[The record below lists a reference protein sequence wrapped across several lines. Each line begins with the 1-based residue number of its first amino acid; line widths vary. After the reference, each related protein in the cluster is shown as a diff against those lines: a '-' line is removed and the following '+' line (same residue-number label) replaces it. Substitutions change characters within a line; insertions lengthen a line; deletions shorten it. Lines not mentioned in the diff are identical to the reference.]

1 VDYAVYAAAAAAL
14 AVRVRPHVLYA
25 SDPLAALPAR
35 LASKLSGAPIVYHE
49 HDSPDPGALRP
60 WIARRRAEVIRAARL
75 IIFPNEVRARIARDE
90 LGFPSDRL
98 RIAWNVPRR
107 AELPVLE
114 ASSEEPLLLYYHGNI
129 SPKRVPE
136 GIVEAVRRLDGRVRL
151 RVAGY
156 EAPSARGYVRR
167 LLDLGRRSDD
177 EPLVEFLGQ
186 FPRNRLLSEAAKAH
200 IGLATMPRI
209 PEDVNVRHMVGASN
223 KAFDYMGAGLPLLV
237 SDLPD
242 WQAMFVARGF
252 ARACDPDDPG
262 SAAAALG
269 WFADNAAERRAMAA
283 RNRAKI
289 EKDWNYDTAFAKVL
303 DALNDV

>member
-1 VDYAVYAAAAAAL
+1 MSQSVTVIFGAGACGLLREPQSTLPPVRQRWPVPADTECGDALCRPRLARHDAELAKRGHSGLGRILKTRHLARLDSAAAPSAVRPVDYAVYAAAAAAL

-60 WIARRRAEVIRAARL
+60 WIARRRAEVMRAARL

-151 RVAGY
+151 RVTGY
-156 EAPSARGYVRR
+156 EAPSARGYVG
-167 LLDLGRRSDD
+167 D
-177 EPLVEFLGQ
+177 FLISVAV
-186 FPRNRLLSEAAKAH
+186 P
-200 IGLATMPRI
+200 TMSR
-209 PEDVNVRHMVGASN
+209 
-223 KAFDYMGAGLPLLV
+223 
-237 SDLPD
+237 
-242 WQAMFVARGF
+242 W
-252 ARACDPDDPG
+252 
-262 SAAAALG
+262 
-269 WFADNAAERRAMAA
+269 
-283 RNRAKI
+283 
-289 EKDWNYDTAFAKVL
+289 
-303 DALNDV
+303 